1 VAAVL
6 SGRRWYVVRF
16 EEYSARYE
24 IAPISPADADR
35 NGLADEWERVVG
47 LTQAGQDDDGD
58 GWSNL
63 NEFVRG
69 TDPKRADA
77 VPKRMTVT
85 GNATPLPEWNPSADN
100 MTWSDQRARW
110 EWSGTFAGSR
120 NVDFKFSR
128 ATSDWGSGA
137 SWGAGSTAGV
147 AAPAAAGNLSQS
159 VAGGTRYLVHFDDQ
173 TGIYDFVRYPTSLD
187 WLTTNGLANRPG
199 DPWGSD
205 DDNDGL
211 SNLQEYAM
219 GGNPNI
225 NDKAAFPSGVVENAP
240 GASRLVLRWLERT
253 NGDASLTF
261 VPQMTTDLMTG
272 NWSSL
277 VSSNAADTS
286 GVPANHRRKE
296 VSVPIDG
303 SGKFLRLRVNGP

>member
-1 VAAVL
+1 
-6 SGRRWYVVRF
+6 
-16 EEYSARYE
+16 
-24 IAPISPADADR
+24 
-35 NGLADEWERVVG
+35 
-47 LTQAGQDDDGD
+47 
-58 GWSNL
+58 
-63 NEFVRG
+63 
-69 TDPKRADA
+69 
-77 VPKRMTVT
+77 
-85 GNATPLPEWNPSADN
+85 

-159 VAGGTRYLVHFDDQ
+159 VAAATRYLVHFDDQ
-173 TGIYDFVRYPTSLD
+173 TGVYDFVRYPTSLD

-225 NDKAAFPSGVVENAP
+225 NDKVALPSGVLENTS

-253 NGDASLTF
+253 NGDAGLTF

>member
-1 VAAVL
+1 VAA
-6 SGRRWYVVRF
+6 
-16 EEYSARYE
+16 A
-24 IAPISPADADR
+24 
-35 NGLADEWERVVG
+35 
-47 LTQAGQDDDGD
+47 
-58 GWSNL
+58 
-63 NEFVRG
+63 
-69 TDPKRADA
+69 
-77 VPKRMTVT
+77 
-85 GNATPLPEWNPSADN
+85 
-100 MTWSDQRARW
+100 
-110 EWSGTFAGSR
+110 
-120 NVDFKFSR
+120 
-128 ATSDWGSGA
+128 
-137 SWGAGSTAGV
+137 
-147 AAPAAAGNLSQS
+147 
-159 VAGGTRYLVHFDDQ
+159 TRYLVHFDDQ
-173 TGIYDFVRYPTSLD
+173 TGVYDFVRYPTSLD

-225 NDKAAFPSGVVENAP
+225 NDKAALPSGVVENTP

-253 NGDASLTF
+253 NGDAGLTF